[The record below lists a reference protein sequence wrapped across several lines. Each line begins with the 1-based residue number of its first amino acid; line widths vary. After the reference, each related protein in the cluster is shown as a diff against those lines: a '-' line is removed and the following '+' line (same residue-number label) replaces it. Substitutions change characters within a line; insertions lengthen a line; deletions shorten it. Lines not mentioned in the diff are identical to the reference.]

1 MGLLHNE
8 RMASQI
14 DRVSAELRQRIL
26 SGQLKAG
33 DRVLEV
39 QFAAELGVSRT
50 PLRLALGDL
59 ERQGLLERLPKRGF
73 RVRGF
78 TIDAVSMAMEV
89 RGVLEGMAARLVAE
103 ASVLSPNVRV
113 LQECVWLGRELIDR
127 AMRDRAPIDTGEW
140 AAMNARF
147 HSTLVTAAGNSA
159 LTSALEHIG
168 KTPMVWPGALWVS
181 GHNTTLELDFVERA
195 QRDHE
200 DVVRAIEAHEGS
212 RAEFLMREHARRSAE
227 NKRALAAAL
236 QVDAAAITLT
246 RAVPS
251 L

>member
-1 MGLLHNE
+1 
-8 RMASQI
+8 MASQI
-14 DRVSAELRQRIL
+14 DRVSAALRQRIL
-26 SGQLKAG
+26 SGHLKAG
-33 DRVLEV
+33 ERVLEV

-50 PLRLALGDL
+50 PLRLALEEL

-89 RGVLEGMAARLVAE
+89 RGVLEGMAARKVAE
-103 ASVLSPNVRV
+103 SGAPAATVRE
-113 LQECVWLGRELIDR
+113 LQECVWQGRELIDKAR
-127 AMRDRAPIDTGEW
+127 RDAAPVDTDGW

-147 HSTLVTAAGNSA
+147 HGALVAAAGNSA

-168 KTPMVWPGALWVS
+168 RTPMVWPGALWVS
-181 GHNTTLELDFVERA
+181 GHNATLELDFVERA
-195 QRDHE
+195 QHDH
-200 DVVRAIEAHEGS
+200 DDIVRAIEAKEGA
-212 RAEFLMREHARRSAE
+212 RADFLMREHARRSAE